1 VGTPRC
7 GVRLAQ
13 RGELYQSESAEGP
26 KKLKPN
32 TRRADSLVR
41 DMRVPLLS
49 FVVLLSG
56 TPLFGAV
63 EKPFNF
69 YETPG
74 KLPKEVVPTE
84 YAMRVVPNIDNFT
97 FTGSEMVKLNVSSP
111 VRRLVLNALELKV
124 QAASVDG
131 EELPASA
138 IRIDQETELL
148 TLTLP
153 SELTSGDH
161 SLVLRFTGKINEQGR
176 GLFYVCYQE
185 QGSGARKVM
194 LGTQFEATDA
204 RRFFPCWDE
213 PAFRAR
219 FQLTVVVP
227 ENWLA
232 VSNMPIESDKE
243 IAGGKEVRFAPTPP
257 MSSYLNVFVA
267 GELDVIESRV
277 GPTQIRVIATKGKA
291 ELGRYALEAS
301 AQILQYYN
309 DYFGLSYPLPKLDQI
324 AIPGGFGGAMENW
337 GGITYF
343 ESTLLFDPKNSSSDS
358 KQNIY
363 EVLAHEMA
371 HMWFGDLVTMGWW
384 DNLWLNEGFASWMGS
399 KCTAHFNPQWEVWLA
414 RELPRD
420 PTRRTGIAKEA
431 AMEGDARSTTHPI
444 QQPIATEAEAN
455 SAFDDITYKKG
466 QSFLRML
473 ESFLGEDVF
482 RDGIRRYIEAHK
494 YSNTT
499 TADLWNALSQTSDE
513 AVGEIAAGWTEQ
525 PGFPVV
531 KVKRETD
538 GKVQLTQERFT
549 VNFKNAPSLL
559 WKIPVTYSVV
569 GAPAA
574 TLLLTGKTAAIENI
588 PADRALKL
596 NVNGAGNYRVEYDAR
611 SWKLLLEALLK
622 LRMEDRVSL
631 LSDAWALVQAGRV
644 PVSFYFGLVEKLPP
658 SADLA
663 EREQII
669 DVLEFMHRLLISSPQ
684 CKKFQQYARS
694 LLRPTFAKLGW
705 EPKAG
710 EPPTFAS
717 LRASLVSTLGD
728 SNDPEIIAGCR
739 ERFEKYLADPASLA
753 PDLRPAVLSVVGR
766 YADEK
771 TWNKLHELGLKT
783 TSIADKQNYYN
794 ALAQAAD
801 PKSIK
806 KTLAIALTDELPTSR
821 AVFLV
826 ARVARDSGHP
836 DIAWEFAAAN
846 MKTLLGKTDAAGA
859 NRYAPSL
866 FTFFS
871 DESRVNQLE
880 TYAQANLPAA
890 SAPDV
895 AKAVDEIQ
903 FRAEFKKRLATQ
915 LSGWID
921 RKEQRYSCTTALRAV
936 WDNKSRVTTNRPQAG
951 GYST

>member
-1 VGTPRC
+1 
-7 GVRLAQ
+7 
-13 RGELYQSESAEGP
+13 
-26 KKLKPN
+26 
-32 TRRADSLVR
+32 
-41 DMRVPLLS
+41 MRVPLLA
-49 FVVLLSG
+49 FLVLFLIRS
-56 TPLFGAV
+56 LVGAV

-69 YETPG
+69 NETPG

-84 YAMRVVPNIDNFT
+84 YAIRIVPNLDNFT
-97 FTGSEMVKLNVSSP
+97 FAGSESVKLNVRSP
-111 VRRLVLNALELKV
+111 VHQLVLNGLELKIE
-124 QAASVDG
+124 AASVDG
-131 EELPASA
+131 KELPLSA
-138 IRIDQETELL
+138 IKTDNEKELL

-153 SELTSGDH
+153 SELAAGDH
-161 SLVLRFTGKINEQGR
+161 ALTLRFTGKINQQGQ
-176 GLFYVCYQE
+176 GLFYMRYQE

-232 VSNMPIESDKE
+232 VSNMPIESEQK

-267 GELDVIESRV
+267 GELDFIESQV

-301 AQILQYYN
+301 AEILKYYN
-309 DYFGLSYPLPKLDQI
+309 DYFGVPYPLPKLDQI

-337 GGITYF
+337 GGITYY
-343 ESTLLFDPKNSSSDS
+343 ESRLLFDPKSSSGET

-371 HMWFGDLVTMGWW
+371 HMWFGDLVTMAWW

-420 PTRRTGIAKEA
+420 PTRRIGIAKEA

-444 QQPIATEAEAN
+444 QQRIATEAEAN

-482 RDGIRRYIEAHK
+482 RDGIRQYIAAHK

-499 TADLWNALSQTSDE
+499 TADLWNALSE
-513 AVGEIAAGWTEQ
+513 ASNKSVGEIAAGWTEQ

-531 KVKRETD
+531 TVKREAD
-538 GKVQLTQERFT
+538 GKVRLTQERFT
-549 VNFKNAPSLL
+549 VNFKNAPPLL
-559 WKIPVTYSVV
+559 WQIPLTYSVV
-569 GAPAA
+569 GETPA
-574 TLLLTGKTAAIENI
+574 TLLMTDKTAALENI

-596 NVNGAGNYRVEYDAR
+596 NLNGAGNYRVEYDDR
-611 SWKLLLEALLK
+611 SWELLLKALPK
-622 LRMEDRVSL
+622 LGVEDRVNL
-631 LSDAWALVQAGRV
+631 MSDAWALVQAGRA
-644 PVSFYFGLVEKLPP
+644 PVSLYFGLVEKLPA
-658 SADLA
+658 STDLA

-669 DVLEFMHRLLISSPQ
+669 NVLDFVNGLLVGSSERER
-684 CKKFQQYARS
+684 FQRYARS
-694 LLRPTFAKLGW
+694 LLRPTFATLGW
-705 EPKAG
+705 EPKPN
-710 EPPTFAS
+710 EPPNAGR
-717 LRASLVSTLGD
+717 LRASLIGALGHL
-728 SNDPEIIAGCR
+728 NDPEIIAGCR
-739 ERFEKYLADPASLA
+739 ERFEKYLAHPASLP
-753 PDLRPAVLSVVGR
+753 PDLRAPVLAVVGR

-783 TSIADKQNYYN
+783 TSIEDQQNYYE
-794 ALAQAAD
+794 ALACATD
-801 PKSIK
+801 PKLVK

-821 AVFLV
+821 AIFLV
-826 ARVARDSGHP
+826 SRVARDSGHP
-836 DIAWEFAAAN
+836 DIAWEFAKAN
-846 MKTLLGKTDAAGA
+846 MKALLAKVDAAGA

-871 DESRVNQLE
+871 DGSRADELKN
-880 TYAQANLPAA
+880 YAEKNLAPA
-890 SAPDV
+890 SAPEV
-895 AKAVDEIQ
+895 AKVVDEIQ
-903 FRAEFKKRLATQ
+903 FRAEFRDRLVSQ
-915 LSGWID
+915 LPALIHSGA
-921 RKEQRYSCTTALRAV
+921 K
-936 WDNKSRVTTNRPQAG
+936 
-951 GYST
+951 